1 MIIYSLSLF
10 LTLLFPVSS
19 LIDPAR
25 FQDTLRALLP
35 HDTRLLA
42 LDLGRTANGY
52 NIIAYGLTAIPD
64 LPPTIDVDTLA
75 HYPSSLLTAYMHPRD
90 EHTVDLLFLA
100 LQVLLD
106 RSQSDYETRLM
117 LMTGIVWSIPYISID
132 SYEHLIRVGQL
143 SQ

>member
-1 MIIYSLSLF
+1 
-10 LTLLFPVSS
+10 
-19 LIDPAR
+19 
-25 FQDTLRALLP
+25 
-35 HDTRLLA
+35 
-42 LDLGRTANGY
+42 
-52 NIIAYGLTAIPD
+52 
-64 LPPTIDVDTLA
+64 
-75 HYPSSLLTAYMHPRD
+75 MHPRD